1 MELDT
6 ALSDLESA
14 DFAELVRKPVAFRCN
29 VDFIYCK
36 SAIILNIFQWV
47 CNLEIGSIGHE

>member
-6 ALSDLESA
+6 ALSELESA
-14 DFAELVRKPVAFRCN
+14 DFAELVRKPVDFRLN

-36 SAIILNIFQWV
+36 SAIVLSIFQV
-47 CNLEIGSIGHE
+47 GI